1 MMAII
6 AAQKSNLSLNK
17 ILGVIPKIRSVEGRL
32 EKIGNIKNKSKVILD
47 YAHTPDALKIS
58 LLSLREQFPNKKIV
72 VLFGCGGNRDQNK
85 RSKMGKI
92 ASLYADQIYLTDD
105 NPRLENPNKISA
117 KERVKSFDEIYA
129 KYASQKAEEQA
140 SRCSQC
146 GVPFCQVHCPLHNN
160 IPDWLKLTAEDR
172 MQEAFEISSSTNN
185 MPEIC
190 GRICPQ
196 DRLCEGNCVIEQSG
210 HGTVTIGSIEK
221 YITDKAWEE
230 GWVKN
235 IEPVEE
241 RNQSVGIIGSGPAGL
256 AAAEELRKK
265 GFQVTIYDRYDRPGG
280 LLIYGIPNFKL
291 EKDIV
296 IRRTNR
302 LKESGIKFEL
312 NCDIG
317 KDITFEDIKIKHDAV
332 LIATGVYKFR
342 EINLNTSNFNNVVP
356 ALDFLIAS
364 NKTGLK
370 DKVEDFTNGRLNANG
385 KNVVV
390 IGGGDTAMDC
400 VRTAVR
406 QGAKSVKCLY
416 RRDKTNMPG
425 SQREVQNAIEE
436 GVDFQWLTLPTEYSG
451 NGSLKN
457 VRTVLMQLG
466 EPDESGRRKPEPK
479 EGTEKDLDVDLA
491 IEALGFEPE
500 NLPKLFDNNDLTV
513 TRWGTLKINY
523 KNMMTSIDGVFAAG
537 DIVRGASL
545 VVWGIKDGRD
555 AAKNINE
562 YLENNFSDQ
571 NNFNKKAVN
580 A

>member
-1 MMAII
+1 ML
-6 AAQKSNLSLNK
+6 KFTK
-17 ILGVIPKIRSVEGRL
+17 IDKENPS
-32 EKIGNIKNKSKVILD
+32 
-47 YAHTPDALKIS
+47 KIS
-58 LLSLREQFPNKKIV
+58 V
-72 VLFGCGGNRDQNK
+72 
-85 RSKMGKI
+85 
-92 ASLYADQIYLTDD
+92 
-105 NPRLENPNKISA
+105 

-500 NLPKLFDNNDLTV
+500 NLPKLFDYNDLTV

-571 NNFNKKAVN
+571 SNINKKAVN

>member
-1 MMAII
+1 M
-6 AAQKSNLSLNK
+6 
-17 ILGVIPKIRSVEGRL
+17 
-32 EKIGNIKNKSKVILD
+32 
-47 YAHTPDALKIS
+47 
-58 LLSLREQFPNKKIV
+58 
-72 VLFGCGGNRDQNK
+72 
-85 RSKMGKI
+85 
-92 ASLYADQIYLTDD
+92 
-105 NPRLENPNKISA
+105 
-117 KERVKSFDEIYA
+117 
-129 KYASQKAEEQA
+129 
-140 SRCSQC
+140 
-146 GVPFCQVHCPLHNN
+146 
-160 IPDWLKLTAEDR
+160 
-172 MQEAFEISSSTNN
+172 
-185 MPEIC
+185 
-190 GRICPQ
+190 
-196 DRLCEGNCVIEQSG
+196 CEGNCVIEQSG

-479 EGTEKDLDVDLA
+479 EGTEKELDVDLA

-500 NLPKLFDNNDLTV
+500 NLPKLFDYNDLTV

-571 NNFNKKAVN
+571 NNINKKAVN

>member
-1 MMAII
+1 MLKFVKI
-6 AAQKSNLSLNK
+6 NK
-17 ILGVIPKIRSVEGRL
+17 ENP
-32 EKIGNIKNKSKVILD
+32 SKVPVD
-47 YAHTPDALKIS
+47 
-58 LLSLREQFPNKKIV
+58 
-72 VLFGCGGNRDQNK
+72 K
-85 RSKMGKI
+85 RI
-92 ASLYADQIYLTDD
+92 
-105 NPRLENPNKISA
+105 N
-117 KERVKSFDEIYA
+117 SFDEIYSR
-129 KYASQKAEEQA
+129 YAAEKAEEQA

-221 YITDKAWEE
+221 YITDKAWDE

-235 IEPVEE
+235 ISPSEE
-241 RNQSVGIIGSGPAGL
+241 KKESIGIIGSGPAGL

-291 EKDIV
+291 EKEIV

-312 NCDIG
+312 NCNIG
-317 KDITFEDIKIKHDAV
+317 KDITFEEIKNKHDAI

-342 EINLNTSNFNNVVP
+342 EINLNTSNYKNVVP

-364 NKTGLK
+364 NKIGLK
-370 DKVEDFTNGRLNANG
+370 DKVHDFTNGLLNTNG

-416 RRDKTNMPG
+416 RRDKNNMPG

-436 GVDFQWLTLPTEYSG
+436 GVDFQWLTLPTQYSG

-479 EGTEKDLDVDLA
+479 EGTEKELDVDLV

-500 NLPKLFDNNDLTV
+500 NLPKLFNNKELNI

-523 KNMMTSIDGVFAAG
+523 KNMMTSIEGVFAAG
-537 DIVRGASL
+537 DIIRGASL

-555 AAKNINE
+555 AAKNIQE
-562 YLENNFSDQ
+562 YIEFRQFSENRE
-571 NNFNKKAVN
+571 KKKVANV
-580 A
+580 